1 VWYLNQRIPP
11 AASSEPSRLS
21 HLISQLNRSTNPDSI
36 DLKQTNPSF
45 GVELTGTLETNIEFE
60 LGSNHQETIRTWTEM
75 QRKLIVNSLND
86 LLVTLQPPLYLGRA
100 ENLQARLSQHI
111 EGLRRLGQGETYPD
125 MDIEGKEFAERA
137 TQRGIRLPDLRFRCF
152 EFDYTDFTEQ
162 FAFEAIKIVEFVMN
176 RTLRPILGK
185 R

>member
-1 VWYLNQRIPP
+1 
-11 AASSEPSRLS
+11 
-21 HLISQLNRSTNPDSI
+21 
-36 DLKQTNPSF
+36 
-45 GVELTGTLETNIEFE
+45 
-60 LGSNHQETIRTWTEM
+60 M

-152 EFDYTDFTEQ
+152 EFDYTDLTEQ